1 MRNITIG
8 AAQMGG
14 IQKAE
19 TRSDVVARMMAL
31 LEQAV
36 GKGCDLVVFPELCL
50 TTFFPRWYYEDQA
63 EIDRWYET
71 EMPGPQTQPLFDLAR
86 KHGVAL
92 SLGYAEHTPEGRHFN
107 TQIMTDRDGQ
117 IVGKYRK
124 VHLPGHAAFDPERS
138 FQHLEKYYFEPGDL
152 GFPVFRNLDTWMGMM
167 ICNDRRW
174 PEAYR
179 EMGLQGVELIVLGY
193 NTPSSN
199 SQNGGESMEM
209 RQFHSDLSVQAGAY
223 QNSCWVVSVAKGGDE
238 DGHHMI
244 AGSVI
249 VDPNGVIVTKAQT
262 EGDELL
268 VHACDMDATA
278 FGKASVFDF
287 ARHRRIEH
295 YGRITGQVGVVTPDE
310 AT

>member
-249 VDPNGVIVTKAQT
+249 VNPNGVIVAKAQT